1 MSARLSLLLAP
12 LVLAAPMSLLSPA
25 TLEAQSFEGIVR
37 QRTVEIGEDA
47 LADVLYPEDVEEPEF
62 DTEEEWLAWTA
73 NRVFAIQVQDF
84 VSDGSAELVE
94 TTVWIKRDRFRAAL
108 GDGSDMYM
116 IYEGNT
122 AEMIMVNP
130 VERWYVRMS
139 QEAIDEVT
147 EAAMEEAEAMAAEM
161 GIDLEEMQ
169 RMAAEM
175 AADMEEDMEMGGDM
189 EGMHAAP
196 AQIRDLGDTR
206 TIAGIRAVGREV
218 VTSGE
223 VVRAWC
229 ATENPP
235 FADALEK
242 MIEQMGFDE
251 DEEDEYMGL
260 GGPAGEDLACEDRIP
275 LLVQTFSMYDGFG
288 GASYSIEEMISIEP
302 SSVDDEK
309 FEIPDGFEE
318 RDLSALWG
326 IGGD

>member
-1 MSARLSLLLAP
+1 MSARLSWLLTP

-47 LADVLYPEDVEEPEF
+47 LGDVLYAEDVEEPEL

-73 NRVFAIQVQDF
+73 NRVFAIEVQDF
-84 VSDGSAELVE
+84 VSNGSADLSE
-94 TTVWIKRDRFRAAL
+94 TTVWIKQDRFRADL
-108 GDGSDMYM
+108 DDGSDMYM

-139 QEAIDEVT
+139 QEAIDEMT
-147 EAAMEEAEAMAAEM
+147 EAAMKEAEAMAAEM

-175 AADMEEDMEMGGDM
+175 GNDMEMGDDM
-189 EGMHAAP
+189 AGMHAPAP
-196 AQIRDLGDTR
+196 QIRDLGDTR

-229 ATENPP
+229 ASENPP
-235 FADALEK
+235 FADALQK
-242 MIEQMGFDE
+242 MIEQMGFGEDE

-275 LLVQTFSMYDGFG
+275 LLVQTLSMYDSFG
-288 GASYSIEEMISIEP
+288 GASYSIQEMISIEP
-302 SSVDDEK
+302 SSVDDGK